1 MSSFKRQLKQLAAR
15 LLRPGLADIH
25 RRLDLVEVKALERT
39 AAARPSPSEI
49 QWRGNLQTGRATT
62 PDGAII
68 APASAKFRDELT
80 YWVTVARGL
89 DPSFPGDFHA
99 TFADWQRTRLK
110 ELAAQLGLDGPA
122 FTVWC
127 AGRTAIE
134 IGGGPHP
141 ALCEAR
147 WNRAIAVDPLADGY
161 AAEGLYPES
170 ARHITHLA
178 SPGEAIPLPSAIADL
193 VIIENALDH
202 VEDPRAV
209 IAEIARLLRPGGLVW
224 LLVDLM
230 DYRDHMHPSPM
241 SEPKLRGLMTSAGF
255 SERYLASWPGASH
268 PMATH
273 QCRSLWEKN

>member
-1 MSSFKRQLKQLAAR
+1 MNSLKHLLKQLAAR

-25 RRLDLVEVKALERT
+25 RRLDLIEIKAFER
-39 AAARPSPSEI
+39 AAAPPSPVEI
-49 QWRGNLQTGRATT
+49 HWRGSLQTGRATT
-62 PDGAII
+62 PDGA
-68 APASAKFRDELT
+68 ANPAATAKFRDELA
-80 YWVTVARGL
+80 YWVNVARGH
-89 DPSFPGDFHA
+89 DPSFPGEFHA
-99 TFADWQRTRLK
+99 VFAGWQRRRLN
-110 ELAAQLGLDGPA
+110 ELADQLKLDGPGFEA
-122 FTVWC
+122 W
-127 AGRTAIE
+127 ARERTAAE

-141 ALCEAR
+141 CVCEAR
-147 WNRAIAVDPLADGY
+147 WKRAIAVDPLADGY
-161 AAEGLYPES
+161 AAEGLYPDS

-209 IAEIARLLRPGGLVW
+209 VTEIARLLRPRGLVW

-241 SEPKLRGLMTSAGF
+241 SEARLRGLMTEAGF
-255 SERYLASWPGASH
+255 RERYLASWPGASH

-273 QCRSLWEKN
+273 QCRSLWEKI